1 MSERQV
7 GIVNPANAVTLIR
20 ALAIFPLWYFID
32 QGWRDYA
39 FILLVIAGFMDQL
52 DGLVARVFDC
62 RSAFGELFDSV
73 ADGFLYGGLMVVLI
87 AYGWA
92 PREWAIAMLALGAWN
107 FVNRL
112 IYARRVGRAVNFRSV
127 AMERFTGTLAMLIG
141 FAVVGFEPE
150 FYYTVCGIIMVVI
163 VVHDAKRM
171 LLDPVPA

>member
-1 MSERQV
+1 MTERKV
-7 GIVNPANAVTLIR
+7 GIVNPANAVTLLR
-20 ALAIFPLWYFID
+20 ALALFPLWYFID

-39 FILLVIAGFMDQL
+39 FVTLVVAGFMDQL

-62 RSAFGELFDSV
+62 RSAFGELFDAM

-92 PREWAIAMLALGAWN
+92 PRAWAIAMLALGVWN
-107 FVNRL
+107 ALNRVV
-112 IYARRVGRAVNFRSV
+112 YARRVGRAVNFKSV
-127 AMERFTGTLAMLIG
+127 AMERFTGNLAFLIG
-141 FAVVGFEPE
+141 FAVTGFEPD
-150 FYYTVCGIIMVVI
+150 FYYPVCGCVMILI